1 MKDFT
6 PKKNHTAAKSVKR
19 SSAVHPIWRHI
30 EEFILMKNHSAAQS
44 VKRSSANHS
53 IWRQHE
59 RIHTDEKPFSCSKC
73 EKKFSDRSA
82 WKRHERI
89 HTDRKLFS
97 CSKCVNSQI
106 AVLGFLTL
114 RNIFSWFLKRKIK
127 TVSKIFPFLKI
138 FDNNGILRQSF
149 QTFPQKSSRKNS
161 ITQAESS
168 RFRQIHLLY
177 LPKIGQIKKPVLRGT
192 LENLAK
198 RWGFF

>member
-1 MKDFT
+1 MKDFI
-6 PKKNHTAAKSVKR
+6 PMKNHSAAQSVKR
-19 SSAVHPIWRHI
+19 SSAVHTIWRHI

-53 IWRQHE
+53 TWRQHE

-106 AVLGFLTL
+106 AVLGFLTI
-114 RNIFSWFLKRKIK
+114 RNVFSWFLQRKIK
-127 TVSKIFPFLKI
+127 NISKTFPFLKI
-138 FDNNGILRQSF
+138 FDN
-149 QTFPQKSSRKNS
+149 KM
-161 ITQAESS
+161 A
-168 RFRQIHLLY
+168 Y
-177 LPKIGQIKKPVLRGT
+177 
-192 LENLAK
+192 
-198 RWGFF
+198 